1 MENNIDDILK
11 DKAFDCMD
19 DKNKQELK
27 ELCIKMQGKSVEEAL
42 PFLMSYSGRLKN
54 SKCTKSEKQAIIKIL
69 LSQLDNER
77 KQIMKFLK
85 IMGKI
90 TIIIVKLSKIK
101 RKIHL
106 KLIKLTFKMNFFCK
120 KFKM

>member
-19 DKNKQELK
+19 DKSKQELK

-42 PFLMSYSGRLKN
+42 
-54 SKCTKSEKQAIIKIL
+54 KIL
-69 LSQLDNER
+69 LSQLNDNER

-85 IMGKI
+85 IMG
-90 TIIIVKLSKIK
+90 
-101 RKIHL
+101 
-106 KLIKLTFKMNFFCK
+106 M
-120 KFKM
+120 